1 MGSEDQGLSQAAV
14 VERLQTFLGDLLQ
27 LENPQ
32 HLTLETRLEDLGI
45 QSIHFVDLIVA
56 VEAEFSL
63 AFAPATDFRA
73 VVTLGD
79 LARLV
84 VAQLAASTKGPDDQA
99 QPR

>member
-32 HLTLETRLEDLGI
+32 CLTPETRLEDLGL

-56 VEAEFSL
+56 IEAEFS
-63 AFAPATDFRA
+63 FAISPATDFRA
-73 VVTLGD
+73 VATLGD

-84 VAQLAASTKGPDDQA
+84 VAQSAASTKGPDDQA

>member
-14 VERLQTFLGDLLQ
+14 VEKLQTFLGDLLQ

-32 HLTLETRLEDLGI
+32 RLTPETRLEDLGL

-56 VEAEFSL
+56 IEAEFS
-63 AFAPATDFRA
+63 FAISPATDFRA
-73 VVTLGD
+73 VATLGD

-84 VAQLAASTKGPDDQA
+84 VAQSAASTKGPDDQA